1 MQSLVL
7 ATSLLLSSQSPVI
20 VTDIEESLSEFVQ
33 KELSRVT
40 QYVQYK
46 EQVAAQDTFLY
57 QAKLVINQAKLV
69 INPAK
74 RERAS
79 ALTIDLAAE

>member
-20 VTDIEESLSEFVQ
+20 ATDIEASISEFVQ
-33 KELSRVT
+33 NELNRVT
-40 QYVQYK
+40 QFVQYK

-57 QAKLVINQAKLV
+57 QAKLVINQAK
-69 INPAK
+69 
-74 RERAS
+74 REREN
-79 ALTIDLAAE
+79 ALTTDLEAE

>member
-20 VTDIEESLSEFVQ
+20 ASDVMEEVADFVRH
-33 KELSRVT
+33 ETNRVT
-40 QYVQYK
+40 KFVHYK

-57 QAKLVINQAKLV
+57 QAKLVIQQAKQ
-69 INPAK
+69 
-74 RERAS
+74 ERANT
-79 ALTIDLAAE
+79 LTTNLTAE